1 MDRTASGDERYGT
14 ARLGIVSALLDGDA
28 GLAFHQVL
36 ELMSAGVP
44 FDDILFDV
52 LVPIQVDVGRRWALG
67 DYGIGDEHAISA
79 ALETVVALLAGSF
92 DQPDD
97 GTHVVVSAAEG
108 ESHSLPARV
117 IAAYLT
123 YREFRVTNVGA
134 TMPTG
139 ELRDFLELHQPEALV
154 LTCSMPANLTGARR
168 SIAAA
173 HSIGVPVVAGGLA
186 FGETNEL
193 AMKVGADAWLANP
206 RLLDGLLGR
215 WQPDIAESQA
225 RAVRELDQSLA
236 ERWADIGAIA
246 EDLAAALATQ
256 AATRAPIRLDVELF
270 VQTLDAAR
278 LVDDPAPLVNL
289 AAWHAGHVAASGRP
303 PTTGP
308 ILDALVT
315 RLASVDPR
323 VEAMVAAASRALD

>member
-1 MDRTASGDERYGT
+1 MNRTRDDERFGP

-92 DQPDD
+92 SQPEV

-108 ESHSLPARV
+108 ETHSLPARV
-117 IAAYLT
+117 ISAYLT

-134 TMPTG
+134 TMPTA

-173 HSIGVPVVAGGLA
+173 HAVGVPVVAGGLA
-186 FGETNEL
+186 FGDTNEL
-193 AMKVGADAWLANP
+193 AMKVGADAWLASP
-206 RLLDGLLGR
+206 RLLDGLLGG

-225 RAVRELDQSLA
+225 RAVSELEQPLA
-236 ERWADIGAIA
+236 DRWADVAAIA
-246 EDLAAALATQ
+246 EELVAPATHAAS
-256 AATRAPIRLDVELF
+256 RAQVRLDVELF

-278 LVDDPAPLVNL
+278 LVDDPAPLVHL
-289 AAWHAGHVAASGRP
+289 AAWHAEHVAASGRP
-303 PTTGP
+303 ATTRR
-308 ILDALVT
+308 ILDALVA
-315 RLASVDPR
+315 RLSALDVRIEPL
-323 VEAMVAAASRALD
+323 VAAAAAALD